1 MLCSSMFPL
10 PAAPQPKFTT
20 RDTMP
25 KLTFSRGNSE
35 ENILSSPRGDAVTRS
50 KSQDLRKT
58 LLTAAISSSC
68 PDLLED
74 GPVVGATLK
83 KQSRIESCDLLTSR
97 LGGATQ
103 RSRALGIGLQRKS
116 SAEGSSRAQSPSL
129 SKICQESSGN
139 STPVSSRRAGAN
151 SSSKDSPLLEEKY
164 FTPNSTAK
172 LVSKI
177 HNSINNAGNKT
188 ESHRQNC
195 TVNGHVKLH
204 RTSVPN
210 VAIVASNSDD
220 NSRESSAVARSEQS
234 DVTNVSVLKL
244 TKENLTENIKQASE
258 KRRRDKAQLKPDAVK
273 KENKSFLKNLF
284 GFRKKPFRYG
294 KECNNTPD
302 VTLATIPDTMTRAQ
316 YERCCKWLE
325 GVERPKNNRCLEVTA
340 APPPIWSE

>member
-10 PAAPQPKFTT
+10 PAAPEPKLTA
-20 RDTMP
+20 RDSMP
-25 KLTFSRGNSE
+25 KLKISRGNSE
-35 ENILSSPRGDAVTRS
+35 ENILSSPPGGDTVTRS
-50 KSQDLRKT
+50 KSQDLRKA
-58 LLTAAISSSC
+58 LLTAAVSSSC

-74 GPVVGATLK
+74 GPTVGAKLK

-103 RSRALGIGLQRKS
+103 SSRAFGIGLQRKS
-116 SAEGSSRAQSPSL
+116 STEGSSRAHSPSL

-139 STPVSSRRAGAN
+139 STPVISRRTSAN
-151 SSSKDSPLLEEKY
+151 SSSKDSPLLDGKC

-177 HNSINNAGNKT
+177 HNSIINAGYKT
-188 ESHRQNC
+188 ESHGQNC

-204 RTSVPN
+204 RTSVQNAP
-210 VAIVASNSDD
+210 SNLDV
-220 NSRESSAVARSEQS
+220 NSMGSSAVARSDKS
-234 DVTNVSVLKL
+234 DVTNVSILKL
-244 TKENLTENIKQASE
+244 TKENVTENIKHTSE
-258 KRRRDKAQLKPDAVK
+258 KRHMDRTQMKLDAPK
-273 KENKSFLKNLF
+273 EENKSFLKNLF

-302 VTLATIPDTMTRAQ
+302 GTPGTIPDTMTRAQ

-325 GVERPKNNRCLEVTA
+325 DVERAKNNRCLEVTA